1 MRIGENMNKGF
12 TLVEIMATI
21 VILAVVLLIAVPI
34 YNGVREGINE
44 NIYDSKIKEVLAKG
58 ESYASEN
65 HASVFDIK
73 TLIEAGE
80 ISADNETGVYKDP
93 RTGRDMRCDI
103 LNALY
108 KENHYEIS
116 ITESEVCYSKEELE
130 NLYGMVELKVYSE
143 ENVEIKKLED
153 TEWIRES
160 KVKVRYEFKEEYK
173 GYENSIESVIW
184 TGEEVKSCQKENV
197 ADCFEYR
204 IETSEIKNVVVSL
217 ELTINLDG
225 VLIRNQVQ
233 KNILVDLQNPSV
245 IDGSVNVDNEVS
257 TNNERRVEF
266 ELSDGSGSGIRSY
279 SIVKNKSCSGD
290 EYEQNKQSASEGIQ
304 STYLGNGDYYIC
316 VEDKVGNKSSERDLD
331 EERNQIHVSGVD
343 TSKPVISSFTIKSRK
358 SGYNALETSLTI
370 SAKDDGG
377 TSNLEMCVS
386 NTGYLKGCSWEK
398 YASSKN
404 WTLTGSLDGKE
415 RTVYLSIRDSA
426 GNIVNRSAKYTTY
439 KECSKTSKVYTD
451 SSYGSCSKSCGG
463 GLQYRAY
470 AMKDSYTSKTCSTG
484 KDSKTCNTQSCSIPE
499 YPGVKIGSVVWYQTR
514 AGSTTSTISSGS
526 ETFTMPAKKIK
537 TLIFSMEEDG
547 TTQLIPMEAEY
558 KLYVY
563 FYNGKN
569 IDKHISTLNKIA
581 KLYHNPTYSS
591 SSYSLGH
598 TTTPLNN
605 YIYQSYKR
613 FYRYQGDI
621 EFESDHV
628 QKYNALYNMGY
639 TKIGGKYCSSFNSKD
654 TEYWKELTKAYLNKC
669 DTHGAYLAIYKYKWE
684 EGTQETRWYEYF
696 GYVESGKAANSTMS
710 GRDSEG
716 GERVSYIDDAYY
728 SSVDRASNKDIEDSA
743 IYGYVVPVITLK
755 SNVYISG
762 GSGTV
767 SDPYTLGVS

>member
-1 MRIGENMNKGF
+1 MNKGF

-34 YNGVREGINE
+34 YNGVREGINK

-130 NLYGMVELKVYSE
+130 NLYGMVELKVYNE
-143 ENVEIKKLED
+143 ENVEIEKLED

-173 GYENSIESVIW
+173 GYEDSIESVIW
-184 TGEEVKSCQKENV
+184 TGEEIKSCQKENV

-217 ELTINLDG
+217 ELTINMDG
-225 VLIRNQVQ
+225 VLIKNQVQ
-233 KNILVDLQNPSV
+233 KNILVDLQIPSV

-398 YASSKN
+398 YTSSKN

-439 KECSKTSKVYTD
+439 KECSQTSKVYTD

-470 AMKDSYTSKTCSTG
+470 AMKDKYTSKQCSTG
-484 KDSKTCNTQSCSIPE
+484 KDSKTCNTQGCYMYRYRTIVDATESKTSKKTEKLNYYTCSCLQGVPIYPDSTGNACFGTGCQSVSTKPATKCNPSSYLAGYQRQCTQFSTGTITKTSCAAYEFKCAGFGTGFSCKYTDKCILWNYSYSAPVCISWTNIPQYTSQFPSCS
-499 YPGVKIGSVVWYQTR
+499 K
-514 AGSTTSTISSGS
+514 TTIDTCTSN
-526 ETFTMPAKKIK
+526 
-537 TLIFSMEEDG
+537 
-547 TTQLIPMEAEY
+547 Y
-558 KLYVY
+558 KLEYDSEKKQYRCVRY
-563 FYNGKN
+563 SYKCPSGY
-569 IDKHISTLNKIA
+569 TLSDQKC
-581 KLYHNPTYSS
+581 YSS
-591 SSYSLGH
+591 WSEWS
-598 TTTPLNN
+598 
-605 YIYQSYKR
+605 
-613 FYRYQGDI
+613 
-621 EFESDHV
+621 
-628 QKYNALYNMGY
+628 Y
-639 TKIGGKYCSSFNSKD
+639 TKVTAN
-654 TEYWKELTKAYLNKC
+654 ENRE
-669 DTHGAYLAIYKYKWE
+669 
-684 EGTQETRWYEYF
+684 
-696 GYVESGKAANSTMS
+696 VEVKQS
-710 GRDSEG
+710 
-716 GERVSYIDDAYY
+716 
-728 SSVDRASNKDIEDSA
+728 
-743 IYGYVVPVITLK
+743 
-755 SNVYISG
+755 
-762 GSGTV
+762 
-767 SDPYTLGVS
+767 

>member
-1 MRIGENMNKGF
+1 MNKGF

-21 VILAVVLLIAVPI
+21 VILTVVLLIAVPI

-116 ITESEVCYSKEELE
+116 ITKSEVCYSKEELE
-130 NLYGMVELKVYSE
+130 NLYGMVELKVYNE
-143 ENVEIKKLED
+143 ENVEIEKLED

-173 GYENSIESVIW
+173 GYEDSIESVIW
-184 TGEEVKSCQKENV
+184 TGEEIKSCQKENV

-217 ELTINLDG
+217 ELTINMDG
-225 VLIRNQVQ
+225 VLIKNQVQ
-233 KNILVDLQNPSV
+233 KNILVDLQIPSV

-331 EERNQIHVSGVD
+331 EERNQIHVEGVD

-398 YASSKN
+398 YTSSKN

-470 AMKDSYTSKTCSTG
+470 AMKDKYTSKQCSTG

-514 AGSTTSTISSGS
+514 AGSAEHGIPYNS
-526 ETFTMPAKKIK
+526 EQSFTMTAKKIK

-547 TTQLIPMEAEY
+547 TTQLIPMQSEFM
-558 KLYVY
+558 LGI
-563 FYNGKN
+563 YNRGAANANDYIKP
-569 IDKHISTLNKIA
+569 LNKVA
-581 KLYHNPTYSS
+581 NLYHNPTYSK
-591 SSYSLGH
+591 SSYALGY
-598 TTTPLNN
+598 TPNALNN
-605 YIYQSYKR
+605 YIYRNHNHSYY
-613 FYRYQGDI
+613 FTGDI
-621 EFESDHV
+621 EFASDHI

-639 TKIGGKYCSSFNSKD
+639 TKIGGKYCSVSNNWDAD
-654 TEYWKELTKAYLNKC
+654 TTPDLTKEYAMKYCYYN
-669 DTHGAYLAIYKYKWE
+669 GAHLAIFYDHNGVNSWE
-684 EGTQETRWYEYF
+684 SYFDSYVGFVKSGEFANEKRYHNPEY
-696 GYVESGKAANSTMS
+696 GESITYVDNAFYTL
-710 GRDSEG
+710 
-716 GERVSYIDDAYY
+716 I
-728 SSVDRASNKDIEDSA
+728 NKDRTGHREFVVYA
-743 IYGYVVPVITLK
+743 YVVPVITLK

-767 SDPYTLGVS
+767 SNPYTLSVN

>member
-1 MRIGENMNKGF
+1 MNKGF

-130 NLYGMVELKVYSE
+130 NLYGMVELKVYNE

-173 GYENSIESVIW
+173 EYENSIESVIW

-217 ELTINLDG
+217 ELTINMDG
-225 VLIRNQVQ
+225 VLIKNQVQ

-439 KECSKTSKVYTD
+439 KECSQTSKVYTD

-470 AMKDSYTSKTCSTG
+470 AMKDKYTTKTCSTG
-484 KDSKTCNTQSCSIPE
+484 KDSKTCNTQSCTLYRYREIKEATLTTITKKPKEVTYYSCKCTNGAVPTYGGNKACDDNGCATYSTRKATAC
-499 YPGVKIGSVVWYQTR
+499 YPNPVPTGNVVCANY
-514 AGSTTSTISSGS
+514 
-526 ETFTMPAKKIK
+526 
-537 TLIFSMEEDG
+537 MEVLG
-547 TTQLIPMEAEY
+547 
-558 KLYVY
+558 
-563 FYNGKN
+563 
-569 IDKHISTLNKIA
+569 NKICTSF
-581 KLYHNPTYSS
+581 KQETKKPILSCSKEKVPGCENSNYKYTYVHDESGWAWKCVKNS
-591 SSYSLGH
+591 YTCPSGYSLVDSKC
-598 TTTPLNN
+598 
-605 YIYQSYKR
+605 YSAWSEWQSNPIKESEN
-613 FYRYQGDI
+613 I
-621 EFESDHV
+621 E
-628 QKYNALYNMGY
+628 
-639 TKIGGKYCSSFNSKD
+639 
-654 TEYWKELTKAYLNKC
+654 
-669 DTHGAYLAIYKYKWE
+669 
-684 EGTQETRWYEYF
+684 
-696 GYVESGKAANSTMS
+696 VEIKQN
-710 GRDSEG
+710 
-716 GERVSYIDDAYY
+716 
-728 SSVDRASNKDIEDSA
+728 
-743 IYGYVVPVITLK
+743 
-755 SNVYISG
+755 
-762 GSGTV
+762 
-767 SDPYTLGVS
+767 